1 MDSEIEFNRTDI
13 LARLNDSGSL
23 SEKILAIHDAAR
35 ICCEFIHRI
44 SVTIYD
50 PKFDLL
56 KTLVHSTDDGN
67 PLAGYQ
73 ARLADTPSLHRI
85 FLSGKPRVVHDLAAF
100 AGGERAHT
108 RRIVE
113 HGFRSSYT
121 IPMYANEQ
129 LTGFIFFNSRL
140 PNVMNEAAL
149 TQLDMMARLIS
160 LLVGM
165 ELNLVKTMHGALRTA
180 ASFSSYR
187 DPETGAHLDR
197 MSHFSRLIA
206 SEIARDRGLND
217 EFAEAILWAAPMHDI
232 GKIAIPD
239 HILLKPGKLTPD
251 EFESM
256 KTHTTKGREIIDTML
271 RNFNLGNASLAPVM
285 ANIAEYHHENVDGSG
300 YPRGL
305 KAEAIPI
312 EARIIATADVFDALT
327 SRRCYKPAW
336 DNASAFAEIDA
347 LSKWKLDRRCVEIL
361 LDNRTAIAEIQARF
375 RDEAELDCREEQSRP
390 GSAGQHSATPE
401 V

>member
-13 LARLNDSGSL
+13 LAQLNNNGSL
-23 SEKILAIHDAAR
+23 SEKILAIHDAAHS
-35 ICCEFIHRI
+35 CCDFIHRI
-44 SVTIYD
+44 SVAIYD
-50 PKFDLL
+50 PKLDLL

-67 PLAGYQ
+67 PLPSYQ
-73 ARLADTPSLHRI
+73 ARLADIPSLHRI
-85 FLSGKPRVVHDLAAF
+85 SLSGKPRVIHDLAAF
-100 AGGERAHT
+100 SGREQPHT

-121 IPMYANEQ
+121 TPMYMNEQ

-140 PNVMNEAAL
+140 PNVLNEPTL
-149 TQLDMMARLIS
+149 SHLDMMARLIS
-160 LLVGM
+160 LLIGM
-165 ELNLVKTMHGALRTA
+165 ELNLVTMMQGALRTA

-206 SEIARDRGLND
+206 CEIAKDRGLTD

-239 HILLKPGKLTPD
+239 HILLKPGKFTPD

-256 KTHTTKGREIIDTML
+256 KTHTTKGREIIDSML

-285 ANIAEYHHENVDGSG
+285 TSIAEYHHENFDGSG
-300 YPRGL
+300 YPCGL
-305 KAEAIPI
+305 KGEAIPI

-361 LDNRTAIAEIQARF
+361 LDNQPAITEIQTRF
-375 RDEAELDCREEQSRP
+375 RDEAEVAHREDRGRPDSKWQDRATQS
-390 GSAGQHSATPE
+390 A
-401 V
+401 

>member
-1 MDSEIEFNRTDI
+1 MDSKIEFNRTDI
-13 LARLNDSGSL
+13 LAQLNNRGSL

-35 ICCEFIHRI
+35 NCCEFIHRI
-44 SVTIYD
+44 SVAIYD
-50 PKFDLL
+50 PKLDLL

-73 ARLADTPSLHRI
+73 ARLADIPSLHRI

-100 AGGERAHT
+100 ADREQAHT

-121 IPMYANEQ
+121 IPMYSNEQ

-140 PNVMNEAAL
+140 PNVLNEAIL
-149 TQLDMMARLIS
+149 THLDMMARLIS
-160 LLVGM
+160 LLIGM
-165 ELNLVKTMHGALRTA
+165 ELNLVTTMHGALKTA

-239 HILLKPGKLTPD
+239 HILLKPGKLTRD
-251 EFESM
+251 EFELM

-271 RNFNLGNASLAPVM
+271 LNFNLGNASLAPVM
-285 ANIAEYHHENVDGSG
+285 TNIAEFHHENFDGSG

-336 DNASAFAEIDA
+336 DNASAFAEIAA
-347 LSKWKLDRRCVEIL
+347 LSGWKLDRRCVEIL
-361 LDNRTAIAEIQARF
+361 LDNGPAIAEIQARF
-375 RDEAELDCREEQSRP
+375 RDEAEMEQDMGQCRP
-390 GSAGQHSATPE
+390 GFKGTHGAMLK